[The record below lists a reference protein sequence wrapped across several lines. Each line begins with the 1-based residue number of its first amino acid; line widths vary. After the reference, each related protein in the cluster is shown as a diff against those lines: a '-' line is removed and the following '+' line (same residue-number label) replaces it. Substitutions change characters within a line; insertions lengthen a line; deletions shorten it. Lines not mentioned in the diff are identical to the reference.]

1 MKTKKLFP
9 IHGGLHPQ
17 SDVDKLYVPTKDGGN
32 ALIAIED
39 CVQSAVRGLEVSV
52 DVSEE
57 KLIQTARGDRVRS
70 SGSFE

>member
-1 MKTKKLFP
+1 MY
-9 IHGGLHPQ
+9 I
-17 SDVDKLYVPTKDGGN
+17 PTKDGGN

-57 KLIQTARGDRVRS
+57 KLIQTARGDGVRS